1 MKRFRILSGTYR
13 GRIATHSH
21 YLQRTAK
28 IIICMSALYLQNN
41 PLRTHEDLGIGKDYI
56 HPVTRL
62 RMSASAYAL
71 TLPDGCLTQTTLS
84 FRRIT
89 ASLCMMQRRMMQMNV
104 KRKQMEKRRRVITML
119 VFHNTC
125 CAQNRRLGFL
135 HCTFPYKMPNI
146 FHLHILSGCDQC
158 VCDHTV

>member
-71 TLPDGCLTQTTLS
+71 TC
-84 FRRIT
+84 
-89 ASLCMMQRRMMQMNV
+89 RMGV
-104 KRKQMEKRRRVITML
+104 LLKL
-119 VFHNTC
+119 
-125 CAQNRRLGFL
+125 RLRCRFVG
-135 HCTFPYKMPNI
+135 
-146 FHLHILSGCDQC
+146 
-158 VCDHTV
+158 